1 MKNGFIDAVA
11 YSGLWPYIGRAVMDD
26 KKIKITRNLRVGAL
40 DAEADTE
47 LLSRCFVDNGYL
59 SQLLDVDSPESIIL
73 GRTGSGK
80 SALLYKV
87 AVTAQKSV
95 KLDPNDISI
104 RFLEYSDIIQF
115 FDALGINLDL
125 FYRLL
130 WRHVLT
136 VELLKLRY
144 DIRSE
149 CDSRGFVDSLLNS
162 FSRDLAKKKAIEYFN
177 EWGNKFWLDT
187 EEHLKEITK
196 KLESDTKASIGAAY
210 SGLSLTYA
218 GVERLSEGEKVEI
231 RQRASQVV
239 SGLQI
244 KKLNEVLDLLSEY
257 SFSDPQ
263 KKFYLLIDQLD
274 EEWAATE
281 TRVRFIR
288 ALIEEIKTFRKIR
301 QIKIIAALRKDL
313 LDLVFDM
320 TRDSGFQ
327 EEKYESY
334 ILNLTWSP
342 EELTRLVELR
352 INEVFKSQYTK
363 APVTFDDIFPKP
375 RKGGG
380 QTSMDFII
388 ERTLRRPR
396 DVLQFVN
403 ESFLIASER
412 ERISWRALLAAE
424 AQYSGKR
431 LKSLKEEWGE
441 IYPSF
446 DDTVEI
452 IRGVKATFTKSMIKD
467 AKLEEVMMS
476 LNEGKLDDAC
486 VSMVKKNY
494 GASGAKESD
503 VLIALL
509 SCLYRVGAVGIKASA
524 GETYIWSYVD
534 QTSASRGEIKRAE
547 HLKVHKMLHRA
558 LDIIADQHEIY
569 EAEALD

>member
-1 MKNGFIDAVA
+1 M
-11 YSGLWPYIGRAVMDD
+11 
-26 KKIKITRNLRVGAL
+26 
-40 DAEADTE
+40 
-47 LLSRCFVDNGYL
+47 
-59 SQLLDVDSPESIIL
+59 
-73 GRTGSGK
+73 
-80 SALLYKV
+80 
-87 AVTAQKSV
+87 
-95 KLDPNDISI
+95 
-104 RFLEYSDIIQF
+104 
-115 FDALGINLDL
+115 
-125 FYRLL
+125 
-130 WRHVLT
+130 
-136 VELLKLRY
+136 
-144 DIRSE
+144 
-149 CDSRGFVDSLLNS
+149 
-162 FSRDLAKKKAIEYFN
+162 
-177 EWGNKFWLDT
+177 
-187 EEHLKEITK
+187 
-196 KLESDTKASIGAAY
+196 
-210 SGLSLTYA
+210 
-218 GVERLSEGEKVEI
+218 
-231 RQRASQVV
+231 
-239 SGLQI
+239 
-244 KKLNEVLDLLSEY
+244 
-257 SFSDPQ
+257 
-263 KKFYLLIDQLD
+263 LIDQLD

-363 APVTFDDIFPKP
+363 ALVTFDDVFPKP

-396 DVLQFVN
+396 DILQFVN

-452 IRGVKATFTKSMIKD
+452 IRGVKATFTKSMIKE
-467 AKLEEVMMS
+467 ARLEEVMIS
-476 LNEGKLDDAC
+476 LDDGKVVDPC
-486 VSMVKKNY
+486 VVMVKKYY
-494 GASGAKESD
+494 GASGIKESD
-503 VLIALL
+503 VLISLL
-509 SCLYRVGAVGIKASA
+509 SCLYRVGAIGIKASA
-524 GETYIWSYVD
+524 GRPIS
-534 QTSASRGEIKRAE
+534 GP
-547 HLKVHKMLHRA
+547 MLTRLQQLEVKLNA
-558 LDIIADQHEIY
+558 RNI
-569 EAEALD
+569 